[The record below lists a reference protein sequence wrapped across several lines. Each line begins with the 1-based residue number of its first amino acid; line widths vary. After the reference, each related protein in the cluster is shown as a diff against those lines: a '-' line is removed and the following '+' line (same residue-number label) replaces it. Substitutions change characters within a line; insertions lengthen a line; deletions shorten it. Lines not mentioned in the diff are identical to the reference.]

1 MGLPSQAINS
11 ILNLSNEERYKY
23 AIKRIA
29 DSRVLYVLADD
40 DENWSLWSDDQ
51 GHTSLAIWPEMEFA
65 KISLEEDGDVELSI
79 FELELEMF
87 LEEGIPWLMENNFGI
102 ALFPTPNNS
111 TITDIGAIQFASV
124 INQILDESYGEALDL
139 PYL

>member
-51 GHTSLAIWPEMEFA
+51 GHTSLAIWR
-65 KISLEEDGDVELSI
+65 KWNLLK
-79 FELELEMF
+79 
-87 LEEGIPWLMENNFGI
+87 
-102 ALFPTPNNS
+102 
-111 TITDIGAIQFASV
+111 
-124 INQILDESYGEALDL
+124 
-139 PYL
+139 YL

>member
-1 MGLPSQAINS
+1 
-11 ILNLSNEERYKY
+11 
-23 AIKRIA
+23 
-29 DSRVLYVLADD
+29 
-40 DENWSLWSDDQ
+40 
-51 GHTSLAIWPEMEFA
+51 MEFA